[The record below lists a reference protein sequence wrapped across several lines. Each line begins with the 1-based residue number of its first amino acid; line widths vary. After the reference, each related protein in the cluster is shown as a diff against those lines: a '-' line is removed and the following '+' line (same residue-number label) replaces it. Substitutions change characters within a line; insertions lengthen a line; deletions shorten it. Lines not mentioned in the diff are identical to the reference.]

1 MEFVYKLIL
10 EDRLFQEENW
20 TKEDEKI
27 VSAHFNHLVQLKD
40 KNKLI
45 LAGKTAG
52 LDTTTYGLCIF
63 TADSLEEATSTM
75 NSDPA
80 VQSGIMKATL
90 HEYNVALFNPGYQ
103 DE

>member
-20 TKEDEKI
+20 TEKDEKI
-27 VSAHFNHLVQLKD
+27 VSEHFNHLLQLKEQ
-40 KNKLI
+40 NKLI

-63 TADSLEEATSTM
+63 TADSLKEATAIM
-75 NSDPA
+75 NNDPA
-80 VQSGIMKATL
+80 VKSGIMKATL
-90 HEYNVALFNPGYQ
+90 HEYNIALFNPGYKG
-103 DE
+103 E